1 MTELDKVFSPGVVE
15 KRWYDHW
22 QEKGYFHA
30 EPDSGKQPY
39 TIVIPPPNVTGIL
52 TMGHVLN
59 NTIQDVLI
67 RKARME
73 GFEACWI
80 PGTDHASIAT
90 ESKVM
95 QMLQDKNIEKDT
107 LTREEF
113 LKHSWDW
120 KEKYGGIIIQQL
132 KKLGCSCDWEREKFT
147 LDDGY
152 SHAVLEAF
160 VRLHKKGLVYRGYR
174 LVNWCPASQSAI
186 SDEEVNHRE
195 VKGFLWTISYPLE
208 DKSGAIEVATTRPET
223 MLGDTAVAVHPQDDR

>member
-1 MTELDKVFSPGVVE
+1 
-15 KRWYDHW
+15 
-22 QEKGYFHA
+22 
-30 EPDSGKQPY
+30 
-39 TIVIPPPNVTGIL
+39 
-52 TMGHVLN
+52 
-59 NTIQDVLI
+59 
-67 RKARME
+67 ME

-90 ESKVM
+90 ETKVM
-95 QMLQDKNIEKDT
+95 QMLQDKNIEKDA

-113 LKHSWDW
+113 LKHSWEW

-147 LDDGY
+147 MDDGY
-152 SHAVLEAF
+152 SNAVLEAF

-195 VKGFLWTISYPLE
+195 VQGFLWTCLLYTSPSPR
-208 DKSGAIEVATTRPET
+208 D
-223 MLGDTAVAVHPQDDR
+223 